1 VDDGTRA
8 GPPQYRQGHDTDDK
22 GATIMPRLNL
32 GAVGATWRS
41 ALRRLDHW
49 TLQTL
54 NPPAGGR
61 LPRL

>member
-1 VDDGTRA
+1 
-8 GPPQYRQGHDTDDK
+8 
-22 GATIMPRLNL
+22 MPRLNL

-41 ALRRLDHW
+41 AVRRLDHW